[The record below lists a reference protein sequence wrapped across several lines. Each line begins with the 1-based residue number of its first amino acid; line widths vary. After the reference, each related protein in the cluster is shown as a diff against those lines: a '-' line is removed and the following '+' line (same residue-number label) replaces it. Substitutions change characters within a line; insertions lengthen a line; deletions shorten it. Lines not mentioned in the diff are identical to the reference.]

1 MSGLI
6 IRTIALKKQGSVAV
20 RCGRGRVVDKKKDF
34 GDSPCKVWMVGVGIE
49 FFNLLNCILMYLTV
63 VRTMY
68 LFVFFLNDLCHPV
81 SEKL

>member
-6 IRTIALKKQGSVAV
+6 IRTIALKNRALSQYGVGGGELSI
-20 RCGRGRVVDKKKDF
+20 KKKDF
-34 GDSPCKVWMVGVGIE
+34 GNSPCKVWMVGVGIE

-68 LFVFFLNDLCHPV
+68 LFVCFF
-81 SEKL
+81 